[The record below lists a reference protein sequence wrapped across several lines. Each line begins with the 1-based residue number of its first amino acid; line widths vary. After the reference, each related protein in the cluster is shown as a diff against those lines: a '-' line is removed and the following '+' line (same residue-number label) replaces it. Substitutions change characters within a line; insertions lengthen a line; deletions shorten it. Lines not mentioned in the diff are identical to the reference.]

1 MRTSHIGLCL
11 LACLLWS
18 GNFIAV
24 KIGLNANMTPFLM
37 TALRFAAASCLIP
50 FVIRPSGVS
59 WGALALIGT
68 VIGVG
73 QFGAA
78 GLSIA
83 VGVPP
88 GFVALILQTQA
99 ILTVALARLCFG
111 ETISCRM
118 IVGGVVAIAGV
129 GLLTKLGGAGTVTGN
144 GPALA
149 TFGLLLALVAACS
162 AGAGN
167 ILIKRLAGTGNA
179 LHLAIWI
186 SPFPVMPLIGLS
198 LLTEPSPMTTLP
210 HLYAPVAAAVIIY
223 GGLVSAVGGTA
234 IWAWLLKR
242 NPAGQV
248 ALFSPA
254 IPVFAFA
261 LSSLCFGERLDAR
274 QVAAIGLII
283 VGVLVASPAFAY
295 VCRSLL
301 LSYSLPTLK
310 TSSPHPATKR
320 PRRLPHRKTAR

>member
-1 MRTSHIGLCL
+1 MRASHIGLCF
-11 LACLLWS
+11 LACFLWS

-24 KIGLNANMTPFLM
+24 KIGLNANMTPFFM
-37 TALRFAAASCLIP
+37 TALRFTAASCLIP
-50 FVIRPSGVS
+50 FVPRPSGVS

-99 ILTVALARLCFG
+99 LLTVALAGLFLG
-111 ETISCRM
+111 EPISRRM

-129 GLLTKLGGAGTVTGN
+129 VLFTKMGGAGTGAGN
-144 GPALA
+144 GPAIA
-149 TFGLLLALVAACS
+149 AYGFLLALVAAGS
-162 AGAGN
+162 AGSGN
-167 ILIKRLAGTGNA
+167 ILIKRLARTGNA

-186 SPFPVMPLIGLS
+186 SPFPVIPLIGLS
-198 LLTEPSPMTTLP
+198 LLTEASPLVTLP
-210 HLYAPVAAAVIIY
+210 HLYVPVAAAVIIY
-223 GGLVSAVGGTA
+223 GGFVSAVGGTA

-248 ALFSPA
+248 ALFSPV
-254 IPVFAFA
+254 IPVFAFT

-274 QVAAIGLII
+274 QVAAIGLI
-283 VGVLVASPAFAY
+283 VLGVLVASPTSAHLRRPLF
-295 VCRSLL
+295 
-301 LSYSLPTLK
+301 LSCSAA
-310 TSSPHPATKR
+310 SN
-320 PRRLPHRKTAR
+320 RLTHI